1 MDCRPLVSRE
11 GFSSGS
17 KKSFVVVLW
26 WNRKMLSLPTK
37 YTVGLDEIDISI
49 DVDNK
54 GIIMISLTES
64 RCTFKLQ
71 QSSPC

>member
-1 MDCRPLVSRE
+1 M
-11 GFSSGS
+11 
-17 KKSFVVVLW
+17 
-26 WNRKMLSLPTK
+26 SLPTK
-37 YTVGLDEIDISI
+37 YTVGLDKIDISI

-54 GIIMISLTES
+54 DIIMISLTES